1 MTNISHYSKLK
12 KAFQETAV
20 LVVGD
25 IILDLYIS
33 GQSTRISPEAPIPI
47 VKVESNTYVLGG
59 AANVA
64 NNLSTLGAITYLMGI
79 IGNDAEGKIVKSLL
93 KEKRINSTN
102 IFTDKRPTT
111 LKTRILCQ
119 QQQMIRIDREISTSL
134 SPDNQI
140 KFLKNFQK
148 LCKSVRFK
156 AIIISDYA
164 KGCITPVVLKEIFAV
179 AKKNKIPVVVDPK
192 NHDFS
197 IYKGATYI
205 KPNLS
210 ETSLAIKQSLNGA
223 NEKDIELA
231 GAKLLNITKS
241 EGILISRNKYG
252 MSLIKKKS
260 NFHVTAKATE
270 VSDVSGAGDTVLS
283 VFTLG
288 IAAGLSAEFS
298 TELSNVAAG
307 IVVQKHGTATV
318 APEEIFK
325 AIDFSHQN
333 KAMPRNEL
341 KHFIQME
348 QALGNKIVFTNGC
361 FDLLHVGHVKLL
373 EESKKQGNILV
384 VAINSD
390 KSVKKLKG
398 NGRPLINQDDRAK
411 LLLSLSCVDYVVIFD
426 EETPRPLLKLL
437 KPDIL
442 VKGGDYTHHQV
453 VGWEIVESYGGKITT
468 IDLVKGKSTTKT
480 LHQILEKNIKL
491 S

>member
-12 KAFQETAV
+12 KTFEETAV
-20 LVVGD
+20 LVIGD
-25 IILDLYIS
+25 IILDLYVS
-33 GQSTRISPEAPIPI
+33 GQSTRISPEAPIP
-47 VKVESNTYVLGG
+47 VVAVENSTYVLGG

-64 NNLSTLGAITYLMGI
+64 NNLRTLGAKTHLMGI
-79 IGNDAEGKIVKSLL
+79 IGNDPEGKIIKSIL
-93 KEKRINSTN
+93 KDKKINNSY
-102 IFTDKRPTT
+102 IVTDNRPTT

-119 QQQMIRIDREISTSL
+119 QQQMIRLDREVTKTL
-134 SPDNQI
+134 SVETQKI
-140 KFLKNFQK
+140 FLKGFYSS
-148 LCKSVRFK
+148 CKKHSFK
-156 AIIISDYA
+156 AIIISDYD
-164 KGCITPVVLKEIFAV
+164 KGCITPVVLKEVFSF

-197 IYKGATYI
+197 IYKGASYI

-210 ETSLAIKQSLNGA
+210 ETSLAIKQPLNGA
-223 NEKDIELA
+223 NEKEIELA
-231 GAKLLNITKS
+231 GFKLLKLTNAD
-241 EGILISRNKYG
+241 GILISRNKYG
-252 MSLIKKKS
+252 MSLIRKKS

-288 IAAGLSAEFS
+288 IASGLSPEFS

-318 APEEIFK
+318 TPEEIFK
-325 AIDFSHQN
+325 TIDFSHQQ

-341 KHFIQME
+341 KHFVQME

-390 KSVKKLKG
+390 QSVKKLKG
-398 NGRPLINQDDRAK
+398 NGRPLISQEDRAK

-426 EETPRPLLKLL
+426 EATPRNLINLL
-437 KPDIL
+437 KPDVL
-442 VKGGDYTHHQV
+442 VKGGDYSYKQI
-453 VGWEIVESYGGKITT
+453 VGWDILESYGGKVMT
-468 IDLVKGKSTTKT
+468 IDLVQGKSTTKT
-480 LHQILEKNIKL
+480 LHKILENNIAL
-491 S
+491 H